1 MWIRAGGGDGRDFV
15 LLPSRCSL
23 IPDRSCQKI
32 LEDSGLYRR
41 HALEEGSQSLIQA
54 RSRMKFIGR
63 RGAKVVQRGNLTWEV
78 RSFASA
84 YLKHEYWKDVNPP
97 VFDLA
102 LINYAPECF
111 SGHETLNS
119 TLLRENILTLLPPNI
134 WGDLP
139 Y

>member
-1 MWIRAGGGDGRDFV
+1 MQTSSFKVFMNLWHHILFK
-15 LLPSRCSL
+15 LL
-23 IPDRSCQKI
+23 INRSCQKI

-84 YLKHEYWKDVNPP
+84 Y
-97 VFDLA
+97 
-102 LINYAPECF
+102 
-111 SGHETLNS
+111 
-119 TLLRENILTLLPPNI
+119 
-134 WGDLP
+134 
-139 Y
+139 